1 MEGASMSELEIIW
14 TKVDEAPALA
24 TFSLLPIVESFVGVA
39 GVKMSLKDISLT
51 GRILANFPENLTP
64 EQRVND
70 ELAELGKLALKP
82 EANII
87 KLPNISA
94 SVPQLKAAIKELQNK
109 GYKVPDYPDSPSN
122 DAEKEIRARYGKV
135 LGSAV
140 NPVLREGNSDRRAA
154 GAVKQYA
161 RNNPHKMGAW
171 SKDSKSH
178 VAYMPGGDFYGS
190 EVATTIAAPT
200 NARIELVAKDGSVA
214 VLKAKTPLIAGE
226 IIDASVMSR
235 KALRAFLAE
244 QIDAAKREGVLFSVH
259 LKATMMKISD
269 PILFGHTVSVF
280 FADVFQKHGATLTRL
295 GVNPNNGVGDM
306 LAKIENLP
314 DAEKAPILADI
325 DATYK
330 ARPALA
336 MVNSDRGITNLHVS
350 SDTIIDASVPAMI
363 RESGKMWGP
372 DGKLHD
378 TLAVIPDRCY
388 ARLFQTVIED
398 CKANGAFDPKT
409 MGTVPNVGLMAQ
421 QAEEYGSHDKTFEV
435 TSDGEVRVVAEDGT
449 VLLSRPVEAGDI
461 FRMCQVK
468 DAPIQ
473 DWVKL
478 AVRRARLTN
487 TPAVFWLDAKRAHDA
502 QLIIKVQKYLKD
514 HDTSGLDIRILG
526 SVEAMQF
533 SLDRIRKGLDTIS
546 VTGNVLRDYLTD
558 LFPIMELGTSA
569 KMLSIVPLLNGGGL
583 FETGAGGSAP
593 KHVEQFQD
601 EGYLRWDSLGEFLAL
616 GASLEHLAQTTGN
629 ADVRVLAETLDEAN
643 GRILEYNRSPAR
655 KVGEIDNRGSH
666 FYLALYWAQA
676 LAARDNSSGL
686 AARFKPLADLLSAN
700 EAKIYKELIDA
711 QGKPQE
717 LGGYYRPDDAKTGAA
732 MRPSATLN
740 EALATLKA

>member
-1 MEGASMSELEIIW
+1 MSELEIVW

-24 TFSLLPIVESFVGVA
+24 TFSLLPIVEAFVGVA
-39 GVKMSLKDISLT
+39 GVRMKLKDISLT
-51 GRILANFPENLTP
+51 GRILANFPDRLRP
-64 EQRVND
+64 DQKVDD
-70 ELAELGKLALKP
+70 ELAELGKLALRP

-87 KLPNISA
+87 KLPNVSA
-94 SVPQLKAAIKELQNK
+94 SVPQLKAAIRELQGK
-109 GYKVPDYPDSPSN
+109 GYDVPDFPDNPAN

-171 SKDSKSH
+171 TSTSKSH
-178 VAYMPGGDFYGS
+178 VAHMQGGDFFGS
-190 EVATTIAAPT
+190 EVSTTIAAPT
-200 NARIELVAKDGSVA
+200 TARIELVAADGTA
-214 VLKAKTPLIAGE
+214 TVLKARTPLVAGE
-226 IIDASVMSR
+226 IIDAAVMSR

-244 QIDAAKREGVLFSVH
+244 QVDAAKREGVLFSLH
-259 LKATMMKISD
+259 LKATMMKVSD
-269 PILFGHTVSVF
+269 PILFGHAVSVYF
-280 FADVFQKHGATLTRL
+280 EEVFRRHGATLQRL

-306 LAKIENLP
+306 LAKVETLP
-314 DAEKAPILADI
+314 DAEKAAIKADI
-325 DATYK
+325 DAAYK
-330 ARPALA
+330 SRPALA
-336 MVNSDRGITNLHVS
+336 MVNSDRGITNLHVP
-350 SDTIIDASVPAMI
+350 SDVIVDASMPAMI
-363 RESGKMWGP
+363 RESGRMWGP

-378 TLAVIPDRCY
+378 AKAVIPDRCY
-388 ARLFQTVIED
+388 ARLFQVVIDD
-398 CKANGAFDPKT
+398 CKANGAFDPRT

-421 QAEEYGSHDKTFEV
+421 QAEEYGSHDKTFELAAG
-435 TSDGEVRVVAEDGT
+435 GEVRVVAEDGT

-468 DAPIQ
+468 DAPIR

-478 AVRRARLTN
+478 GVRRARLTS
-487 TPAVFWLDAKRAHDA
+487 TPAVFWLDAERAHDA
-502 QLIIKVQKYLKD
+502 QLIAKVRKYLQE
-514 HDTSGLDIRILG
+514 HDTSGLDIRILAP
-526 SVEAMQF
+526 VEAMRF
-533 SLDRIRKGLDTIS
+533 SLERIRKGLDTIS

-593 KHVEQFQD
+593 KHVEQFRD

-616 GASLEHLAQTTGN
+616 GASLEHLAQVTGN
-629 ADVRVLAETLDEAN
+629 ADVRVLSETLDEAN
-643 GRILEYNRSPAR
+643 GKILEHNRSPAR

-676 LAARDNSSGL
+676 LAARDNSSAL
-686 AARFKPLADLLSAN
+686 AARFKPLADRLSAS
-700 EAKIYKELIDA
+700 EARIYKELIDA
-711 QGKPQE
+711 QGKPQD
-717 LGGYYRPDDAKTGAA
+717 LGGYYQPDPAKASAA
-732 MRPSATLN
+732 MQPSATLN
-740 EALATLKA
+740 EALATLKG